1 MKFTAPISNR
11 ILPRV
16 LQSKS
21 PRYQKAQTWKLKSS
35 PRPRVASKPPTTLPG
50 KTESGTGELLR
61 ARTEASRTSAL
72 HAKIDGLMSEDLLAL
87 FRETGALLDGHF
99 ILRSGLHS
107 RQYFQCALLLQHTDI
122 AAKVCG
128 WLADKLREFDCDAVI
143 SPALGGII
151 VGQEVGRALGKRH
164 IFVEKDEGKLVLRR
178 GFQISPDE
186 KFIVVEDV
194 VTRGGRVQETIDIVR
209 SRGGTVSAV
218 GVIVDRSGETK
229 PNFGC
234 PFVNL
239 IKMDVETFAADK
251 LPPDLAK
258 IPAVKPGS
266 K

>member
-1 MKFTAPISNR
+1 
-11 ILPRV
+11 
-16 LQSKS
+16 
-21 PRYQKAQTWKLKSS
+21 
-35 PRPRVASKPPTTLPG
+35 
-50 KTESGTGELLR
+50 
-61 ARTEASRTSAL
+61 
-72 HAKIDGLMSEDLLAL
+72 MSEDLMAL
-87 FRETGALLDGHF
+87 FRKTGALLDGHF

-107 RQYFQCALLLQHTDI
+107 REYFQCALLLQDTAI

-128 WLADKLREFDCDAVI
+128 WLADRLCEFDCDTVI

-151 VGQEVGRALGKRH
+151 VGQEVGRSLGKRH
-164 IFVEKDEGKLVLRR
+164 IFVEKDEGGKLVLRR

-186 KFIVVEDV
+186 KFAVVEDV

-209 SRGGTVSAV
+209 AHGGVVSAV

-229 PNFGC
+229 PDFGC
-234 PFVNL
+234 PFVSL
-239 IKMDVETFAADK
+239 VEMTVENYPADN